1 MPGRSIFD
9 GCVALLLVVEACH
22 RGHRPGF
29 IFNLDFFHAFH
40 KVCLFYLDS
49 VLEAMGFGTTF
60 RAGVAT
66 LHSRAIATFL
76 MQTLSREIPVEFLV
90 RQGDPLAALLF
101 NIQEL
106 VEAYMVAAKVIHI
119 AMQEGRKSCSLTSE
133 VFNFQ

>member
-1 MPGRSIFD
+1 M
-9 GCVALLLVVEACH
+9 ALLSVVEACH

-29 IFNLDFFHAFH
+29 IFNLDFFNAFH

-60 RAGVAT
+60 RAAVAT

-90 RQGDPLAALLF
+90 RQGDPLAALLPGLAMGDV
-101 NIQEL
+101 QEL

-119 AMQEGRKSCSLTSE
+119 AMQEGKKSCSLTSE

>member
-9 GCVALLLVVEACH
+9 GCVALLSVVEACH
-22 RGHRPGF
+22 RGHWPGF

-40 KVCLFYLDS
+40 KVCLFYRDS

-60 RAGVAT
+60 RAAVAT

-119 AMQEGRKSCSLTSE
+119 AMQEGKKSCSLTSE